1 MPARPTPRR
10 AWIERV
16 ARFGFAARGLVYIL
30 VGLLAAGAAA
40 GMGSRATDPHGALRA
55 VGRQPLGTAFLAVL
69 ACGLAAYAIWRFLQA
84 GLDLER
90 KGSGLRALAVRASF
104 IASGIGH
111 AGLAFSAAS
120 LAVGL
125 HEGRSDVVRTSAASG
140 AVLRLAAGT
149 EIELRAGVEIRLD
162 AWNAAAPAPGAA
174 AGSASGGGDAAPLA
188 AAPGASPPPGGATVD
203 LRRGKVLARV
213 GNTGSLAINARDT
226 RTTSEGPARFVVL
239 ADENGRVAVATIAG
253 KTRFAAGGK
262 SVALPAGTASAS
274 QGGAPPEDP
283 EHISEEV
290 FLNVVWPTVDRHGEH
305 AQIKGRATS
314 SSVVTVRA
322 PSGLET
328 AAVGADGQFSVTVPV
343 GIGKTPIE
351 VEAED
356 LVGHTKQATTTL
368 TRRPPPPPT
377 LRPEAT
383 DLWKK
388 QAEK

>member
-1 MPARPTPRR
+1 MKARATIRTLALALTAIAIVLVATRVSRQLFESP
-10 AWIERV
+10 ERT
-16 ARFGFAARGLVYIL
+16 AREAPPSALA
-30 VGLLAAGAAA
+30 AAGAPLPA
-40 GMGSRATDPHGALRA
+40 GEDTHVFEVMSATGKVEAQRGETWSA
-55 VGRQPLGTAFLAVL
+55 IRQGDKLT
-69 ACGLAAYAIWRFLQA
+69 
-84 GLDLER
+84 
-90 KGSGLRALAVRASF
+90 
-104 IASGIGH
+104 H
-111 AGLAFSAAS
+111 
-120 LAVGL
+120 
-125 HEGRSDVVRTSAASG
+125 SDVVRTSAASG

-162 AWNAAAPAPGAA
+162 AWSAGTAAPAAPGGSAPAA
-174 AGSASGGGDAAPLA
+174 AGVSGTGGNGAAPS
-188 AAPGASPPPGGATVD
+188 AAPGASSPAGGATVD

-213 GNTGSLAINARDT
+213 GNAASLAINARDT

-262 SVALPAGTASAS
+262 SVLLPAGTASAS
-274 QGGAPPEDP
+274 QGGAAPDDP

-290 FLNVVWPTVDRHGEH
+290 FLNVAWPTVDRHGEH
-305 AQIKGRATS
+305 AQIKGRATP

-322 PSGLET
+322 PDALET

-368 TRRPPPPPT
+368 TRRPPPPPA

>member
-1 MPARPTPRR
+1 MKVGATIRTVAIAIVAIAIVVVATRVSRRLFEAPEKAALDSPPT
-10 AWIERV
+10 AV
-16 ARFGFAARGLVYIL
+16 
-30 VGLLAAGAAA
+30 AAA
-40 GMGSRATDPHGALRA
+40 GTPLPAGEDTHVFEVMSAT
-55 VGRQPLGTAFLAVL
+55 GRVEAQRGETWS
-69 ACGLAAYAIWRFLQA
+69 AIRQGDKLT
-84 GLDLER
+84 
-90 KGSGLRALAVRASF
+90 
-104 IASGIGH
+104 
-111 AGLAFSAAS
+111 
-120 LAVGL
+120 
-125 HEGRSDVVRTSAASG
+125 RSDVVRTSAASG

-162 AWNAAAPAPGAA
+162 AWSAGSATPGSAGGAAPGAA
-174 AGSASGGGDAAPLA
+174 GGPASGGGDAAPIA
-188 AAPGASPPPGGATVD
+188 GPVTASPPGGATVD

-262 SVALPAGTASAS
+262 SVSLPAGTTSAS

-290 FLNVVWPTVDRHGEH
+290 FLNVAWPTVDRHGEH
-305 AQIKGRATS
+305 AQIKGRATP

-322 PSGLET
+322 PGGLET

-343 GIGKTPIE
+343 SIGKTPIE

-368 TRRPPPPPT
+368 TRRPPPPPA

>member
-1 MPARPTPRR
+1 MFEVMSATGKVE
-10 AWIERV
+10 AQ
-16 ARFGFAARGLVYIL
+16 RGETWSAI
-30 VGLLAAGAAA
+30 
-40 GMGSRATDPHGALRA
+40 
-55 VGRQPLGTAFLAVL
+55 RQGDKLT
-69 ACGLAAYAIWRFLQA
+69 
-84 GLDLER
+84 
-90 KGSGLRALAVRASF
+90 
-104 IASGIGH
+104 
-111 AGLAFSAAS
+111 
-120 LAVGL
+120 
-125 HEGRSDVVRTSAASG
+125 RSDVVRTSAASG

-162 AWNAAAPAPGAA
+162 AWSAAAPAPGAA
-174 AGSASGGGDAAPLA
+174 GGSASGGGGAAPVA
-188 AAPGASPPPGGATVD
+188 AAGASSPPAGATVD

-213 GNTGSLAINARDT
+213 GNAGSLAINARDT

-262 SVALPAGTASAS
+262 SVSLPAGTASAS
-274 QGGAPPEDP
+274 QGGAAPDDP

-305 AQIKGRATS
+305 AQIKGRATP

-322 PSGLET
+322 PGGLET

-343 GIGKTPIE
+343 SIGKTPIE

-368 TRRPPPPPT
+368 TRRPPPPPA

>member
-1 MPARPTPRR
+1 MKVRATIRTVAIALIAIAIVVVATRVSRRLFESPEKTALDAPPT
-10 AWIERV
+10 AI
-16 ARFGFAARGLVYIL
+16 A
-30 VGLLAAGAAA
+30 AAGAPLPA
-40 GMGSRATDPHGALRA
+40 GEDAHVFEVMSATDRVEAQRGETWSAI
-55 VGRQPLGTAFLAVL
+55 RQGDKLT
-69 ACGLAAYAIWRFLQA
+69 
-84 GLDLER
+84 
-90 KGSGLRALAVRASF
+90 
-104 IASGIGH
+104 
-111 AGLAFSAAS
+111 
-120 LAVGL
+120 
-125 HEGRSDVVRTSAASG
+125 RSDVVRTSTASG
-140 AVLRLAAGT
+140 AVLRLATGT

-162 AWNAAAPAPGAA
+162 AWSAGPSTPGAAGGAAPGAA
-174 AGSASGGGDAAPLA
+174 GGPASGGGDAAPIA
-188 AAPGASPPPGGATVD
+188 GPVTASPPGGATVD

-262 SVALPAGTASAS
+262 SVSLPAGTASAS

-305 AQIKGRATS
+305 AQIKGRATP

-322 PSGLET
+322 PGGLET

-356 LVGHTKQATTTL
+356 LVGHTKQSTTTL
-368 TRRPPPPPT
+368 TRRPPPPPA

>member
-1 MPARPTPRR
+1 MKARAAIRTAAIALIAIAIVVVATRLSRQLFEAPERATLDAPPT
-10 AWIERV
+10 AV
-16 ARFGFAARGLVYIL
+16 
-30 VGLLAAGAAA
+30 AAA
-40 GMGSRATDPHGALRA
+40 GVPLPAAGEETHVFEVMSATGKVEAQRGETWSA
-55 VGRQPLGTAFLAVL
+55 IRQGDKLT
-69 ACGLAAYAIWRFLQA
+69 
-84 GLDLER
+84 
-90 KGSGLRALAVRASF
+90 
-104 IASGIGH
+104 
-111 AGLAFSAAS
+111 
-120 LAVGL
+120 
-125 HEGRSDVVRTSAASG
+125 RSDVVRTSAASG

-162 AWNAAAPAPGAA
+162 AWSAAAPAPGAA
-174 AGSASGGGDAAPLA
+174 GGSGSGGGGAAPAA
-188 AAPGASPPPGGATVD
+188 AAPGASSPPGGATVD

-213 GNTGSLAINARDT
+213 GNAGSLAINARDT

-253 KTRFAAGGK
+253 KTRFAAGGR
-262 SVALPAGTASAS
+262 SVSLPAGTASAS

-290 FLNVVWPTVDRHGEH
+290 FLNVAWPTVDRHGEH
-305 AQIKGRATS
+305 AQIKGRATP

-343 GIGKTPIE
+343 SIGKTPIE

-368 TRRPPPPPT
+368 TRRPPPPPA

>member
-1 MPARPTPRR
+1 MTSRR
-10 AWIERV
+10 TNTRT
-16 ARFGFAARGLVYIL
+16 IL
-30 VGLLAAGAAA
+30 IALLAVAIVVVATRISRRLFESPRTAVDHNAVAAPAAA
-40 GMGSRATDPHGALRA
+40 LP
-55 VGRQPLGTAFLAVL
+55 
-69 ACGLAAYAIWRFLQA
+69 
-84 GLDLER
+84 
-90 KGSGLRALAVRASF
+90 
-104 IASGIGH
+104 
-111 AGLAFSAAS
+111 S
-120 LAVGL
+120 LAGEAHVF
-125 HEGRSDVVRTSAASG
+125 EVVSATGRVEAQRGETWAAIKQGDKLTPSDVVRTSAASG

-162 AWNAAAPAPGAA
+162 TWSAGGPAS
-174 AGSASGGGDAAPLA
+174 AGSGTAQLPTGQAPPSA
-188 AAPGASPPPGGATVD
+188 GASVD

-213 GNTGSLAINARDT
+213 GNQGALSINARET

-239 ADENGRVAVATIAG
+239 ADENGRVAVATISG
-253 KTRFAAGGK
+253 TTRFAAGGK

-305 AQIKGRATS
+305 AEIKGRATP

-343 GIGKTPIE
+343 SVGKTPIE

-377 LRPEAT
+377 LRPETT

>member
-1 MPARPTPRR
+1 MKVRATIRTLALALIAIAIVVVATRVSRRLFESPEKTARDAPPT
-10 AWIERV
+10 AI
-16 ARFGFAARGLVYIL
+16 A
-30 VGLLAAGAAA
+30 AAGAPLPA
-40 GMGSRATDPHGALRA
+40 GGEETYVFEVMSATGKVEAQRGETWSA
-55 VGRQPLGTAFLAVL
+55 IRQGDKLT
-69 ACGLAAYAIWRFLQA
+69 
-84 GLDLER
+84 
-90 KGSGLRALAVRASF
+90 
-104 IASGIGH
+104 
-111 AGLAFSAAS
+111 
-120 LAVGL
+120 
-125 HEGRSDVVRTSAASG
+125 RSDVVRTSAASG

-162 AWNAAAPAPGAA
+162 AWSAAAPAPGAA
-174 AGSASGGGDAAPLA
+174 ASGGNA
-188 AAPGASPPPGGATVD
+188 AAPPIAAAAGASSPPGGATVD

-226 RTTSEGPARFVVL
+226 RTTSDGPARFVVL

-262 SVALPAGTASAS
+262 SVSLPAGTASAS

-290 FLNVVWPTVDRHGEH
+290 FLNVAWPTVDRHGEH
-305 AQIKGRATS
+305 VQIKGRATP

-322 PSGLET
+322 PGGLET

-343 GIGKTPIE
+343 AIGKTPVE

-368 TRRPPPPPT
+368 TRRPPLPPA